1 MAYQVVWSPT
11 ALEDVD
17 AIASYIS
24 RDSISYASAVV
35 SRVVNSTRNLENFP
49 FAGRIV
55 PEFGT
60 ETIREVFAYSYR
72 IIYRIESGT
81 VTVATVIHVR
91 RELAVRHDIFRSQ
104 PNIE

>member
-11 ALEDVD
+11 ALEDIE

-24 RDSISYASAVV
+24 RDSIFYAGAVV
-35 SRVVNSTRNLENFP
+35 SRVINSTRNLENFP
-49 FAGRIV
+49 FAGRVV
-55 PEFGT
+55 PEFGA

-72 IIYRIESGT
+72 VIYRIESET

-91 RELAVRHDIFRSQ
+91 RELAILPDILSGP
-104 PNIE
+104 PND